1 MYNVKV
7 HIHVFT
13 DEYIHIQVKIY
24 QCMNSNY
31 MNIYVCMDIFANID
45 MQITILTGYI
55 HMYMF
60 TSGVHFLLTR
70 KPKLSGTMLA
80 R

>member
-24 QCMNSNY
+24 QCMNTNY
-31 MNIYVCMDIFANID
+31 MTICMY
-45 MQITILTGYI
+45 GYI
-55 HMYMF
+55 CKYRYVNNHPYRIY
-60 TSGVHFLLTR
+60 TYVYVHIWSAFPSNSET
-70 KPKLSGTMLA
+70 
-80 R
+80 